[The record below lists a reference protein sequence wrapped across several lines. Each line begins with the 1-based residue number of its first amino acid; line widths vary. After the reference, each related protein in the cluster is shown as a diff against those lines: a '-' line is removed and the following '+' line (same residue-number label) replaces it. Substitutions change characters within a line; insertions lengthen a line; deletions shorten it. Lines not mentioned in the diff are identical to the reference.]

1 MILIRLAVYLSSL
14 FHNIVTPEELQNII
28 ASANGWFKNTITD
41 PHAEGYKND
50 LRCKFV
56 KLCSTWYF
64 QLIVVVLS
72 PFIISEVK
80 SKIEGNDISE

>member
-14 FHNIVTPEELQNII
+14 FHNIVTPEELNNII
-28 ASANGWFKNTITD
+28 ASANSWFTNTITD
-41 PHAEGYKND
+41 PQMSGYQDNIKT
-50 LRCKFV
+50 KFV

-72 PFIISEVK
+72 PFIISAVK
-80 SKIEGNDISE
+80 SKIEGNELPE